1 MTASNIKNPRF
12 LILKA
17 SEDSRLVFGWAS
29 VCVTVDGKPVLDK
42 QDDLIDPDELEKA
55 AYEYVLNFR
64 AGGEEHIPEKRQK
77 ARLVESCVLTE
88 EKQKAM
94 GIPLGSVPVGWWIG
108 FYVDDDEAWEKIKDG
123 TYRMFSIEGT
133 ASRISEDEG

>member
-1 MTASNIKNPRF
+1 MSVIDSGNPGF
-12 LILKA
+12 MILKS
-17 SEDSRLVFGWAS
+17 SEDERLVFGWAS
-29 VCVTVDGKPVLDK
+29 VCVTVDGESVLDK
-42 QDDLIDPDELEKA
+42 QDDVIDPYELERA

-64 AGGEEHIPEKRQK
+64 AAGEEHIPEKRGK

-94 GIPLGSVPVGWWIG
+94 GIPFGSVPVGWWIG
-108 FYVDDDEAWEKIKDG
+108 FHVDNDEAWEKIKDG

-133 ASRISEDEG
+133 ASRVPEEGV